1 MKNNT
6 YSIQLVPQ
14 KLARKPAVSDIETG
28 DEYVMRTS
36 FLTLGGW
43 DERDYTGEIAWFK
56 TLWNSWN

>member
-1 MKNNT
+1 
-6 YSIQLVPQ
+6 
-14 KLARKPAVSDIETG
+14 VSDLETG

-56 TLWNSWN
+56 TLWSSWN